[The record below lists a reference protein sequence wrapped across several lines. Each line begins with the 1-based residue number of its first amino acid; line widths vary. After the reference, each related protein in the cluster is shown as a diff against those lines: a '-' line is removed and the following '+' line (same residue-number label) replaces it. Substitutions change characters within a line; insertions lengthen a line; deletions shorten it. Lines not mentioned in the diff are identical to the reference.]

1 MEAMLE
7 RLTIHNLAIL
17 SNVDAHFHDGFTVLT
32 GETGAGKSLVIDSLS
47 LLLGARAST
56 ELIRAGEDKASIQGI
71 FTSSPRIEA
80 FLAKRDI
87 PSQDRLTVERIIGR
101 SKSYAKINGVT
112 VSLPDLQ
119 KLGSELAD
127 IHSQFD
133 FQKILNP

>member
-1 MEAMLE
+1 MLE

-80 FLAKRDI
+80 FLVLYALRDFFISRLRSILQYNLNTHERSASYEKKRENH
-87 PSQDRLTVERIIGR
+87 S
-101 SKSYAKINGVT
+101 
-112 VSLPDLQ
+112 SL
-119 KLGSELAD
+119 
-127 IHSQFD
+127 
-133 FQKILNP
+133 